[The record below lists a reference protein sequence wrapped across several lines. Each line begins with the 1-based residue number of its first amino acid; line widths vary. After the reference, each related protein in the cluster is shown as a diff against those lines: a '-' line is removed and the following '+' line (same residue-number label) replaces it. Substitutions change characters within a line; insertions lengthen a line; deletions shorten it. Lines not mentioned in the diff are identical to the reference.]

1 MANEFKVKKGLI
13 VEGSGSAVLT
23 VQGSQGQLFSIT
35 DDLTGNLFSVS
46 DISGIPILNV
56 NSNGTTTLDG
66 PLNGVSAT
74 FTEIP
79 NGVSE
84 TMIIVIDESGQ
95 LKKRS
100 NLSLTGPRGYIG
112 PKGTIGATGPT
123 GPAGDRGITGA
134 ISTVAGPKGSTG
146 SSGSTGP
153 QGPKGDKGDKGD
165 TGPAGGRGATGAAST
180 VAGARGVSG
189 SASTVAGPKG
199 STGATGPKG
208 STGSVGAT
216 GARGATGSAST
227 VAGPKGSTGSTSYN
241 AGTLD
246 GLDLHTG
253 RNNVANR
260 IVRTNSSGYADF
272 GWINTTSGT
281 ASGTPVRIYC
291 SQDTYLRYYTPAN
304 LAPYI
309 LNQGSTKNAHTHSYL
324 PLTGK
329 ASDSNKLDGIDSSQF
344 LRSDTEDSKNGDMIF
359 GSNYGHGIVGKYS
372 ASRYQGV
379 FSMGTSYRLPADGQ
393 TPSNLYGIAWTHTNV
408 GGESKS
414 GLSHQALFMENG
426 KTQTAIGTGI
436 WTNGVITGNGSG
448 ISNVNA
454 TKVDGRDA
462 SYFATT
468 TLSNVG
474 TLPTAVKNQLIG
486 PKGSTGSTG
495 SVGGV
500 GPKGST
506 GSVGAKGNAGTNG
519 STGARGATGSA
530 STVAGPKGSTG
541 SVGGVGPK
549 GSTGSTGSTGAR
561 GLTGLASSV
570 AGPKGSTGS
579 VGGVGP
585 KGSTGD
591 TGSTGARGATGSA
604 STVAGPK
611 GSTGSAGATGPRGGT
626 GPRGAQGNASTVA
639 GPKGSTGSVGAK
651 GNAGSNGSAGAR
663 GATGSTGATGPRG
676 ATGPAGSGPK
686 GYDGDV
692 TVTSGRNMLVLSFE
706 KGILMTV
713 MPLKL

>member
-146 SSGSTGP
+146 
-153 QGPKGDKGDKGD
+153 
-165 TGPAGGRGATGAAST
+165 
-180 VAGARGVSG
+180 
-189 SASTVAGPKG
+189 
-199 STGATGPKG
+199 
-208 STGSVGAT
+208 
-216 GARGATGSAST
+216 
-227 VAGPKGSTGSTSYN
+227 
-241 AGTLD
+241 
-246 GLDLHTG
+246 
-253 RNNVANR
+253 
-260 IVRTNSSGYADF
+260 
-272 GWINTTSGT
+272 
-281 ASGTPVRIYC
+281 
-291 SQDTYLRYYTPAN
+291 
-304 LAPYI
+304 
-309 LNQGSTKNAHTHSYL
+309 
-324 PLTGK
+324 
-329 ASDSNKLDGIDSSQF
+329 
-344 LRSDTEDSKNGDMIF
+344 
-359 GSNYGHGIVGKYS
+359 
-372 ASRYQGV
+372 
-379 FSMGTSYRLPADGQ
+379 
-393 TPSNLYGIAWTHTNV
+393 
-408 GGESKS
+408 
-414 GLSHQALFMENG
+414 
-426 KTQTAIGTGI
+426 
-436 WTNGVITGNGSG
+436 
-448 ISNVNA
+448 
-454 TKVDGRDA
+454 
-462 SYFATT
+462 
-468 TLSNVG
+468 
-474 TLPTAVKNQLIG
+474 
-486 PKGSTGSTG
+486 
-495 SVGGV
+495 
-500 GPKGST
+500 
-506 GSVGAKGNAGTNG
+506 
-519 STGARGATGSA
+519 
-530 STVAGPKGSTG
+530 
-541 SVGGVGPK
+541 
-549 GSTGSTGSTGAR
+549 
-561 GLTGLASSV
+561 
-570 AGPKGSTGS
+570 
-579 VGGVGP
+579 
-585 KGSTGD
+585 D